1 MMKRKLI
8 SIFLSLLI
16 ILMIIPTFAFQTAAA
31 DYATGLTGKGF
42 PASYISALTALHTK
56 YPNWKFEPLKVGK
69 TFASSVAAE
78 RKSHSQQLIQV
89 YSGNNGLGYYCT
101 CAKCYKNG
109 NYVVQEGTNWVSA
122 SEKAVQYYMDPRNF
136 LDEQHIFQFES
147 TLYNASQ
154 TQAGVETILKGT
166 WMYNANIT
174 YKDKNGKAVTYS
186 PATKYSKAIMDAA
199 KASKLSPY
207 YLASKIVQEVGGT
220 KASAGGASGTY
231 KGYEG
236 IYNYYNIGAN
246 TGATDGLK
254 WASFTPTGA
263 HVQTSSGVSVNLRQ
277 SPVNGSII
285 ASIPSG
291 TAVKTYSLTA
301 KQSDGYQWV
310 KLTNVT
316 VGGKT
321 YNGYIRAD
329 YFVENAK
336 DTYNRPWTNPYLSI
350 YNGAKWIA
358 NNFGTQYTGYL
369 QKFNVN
375 PASSTMHSH
384 EYMANV
390 QAAASESVKTYTAY
404 KNANAL
410 SGAMT
415 FLIPVYEQMPND
427 IPTSKLAAPVAKATA
442 NNDCSITLNWNAISG
457 ADKYEVYLKT
467 ADGSYRLLKT
477 VTTNNTTIGGAV
489 YGKSYTYKVRAV
501 YSKNSAFTS
510 DYSAAVTATN
520 TARLQAPTLTTST
533 NADLS
538 FKLSWTA
545 VTGADTY
552 EIYGASSTSSAYR
565 LIGTTKSPSFT
576 TGTAAVGV
584 TYSYKARALK
594 SGNSAITSA
603 YSTAVSTALSI
614 KLTPPVLNKITV
626 NNNCSFTLSWN
637 AISGADKY
645 EIYLKTADGSYRLLK
660 TVAANSTTIGGAVYG
675 KEYTY
680 KIKAINSKN
689 TALNS
694 DFSNIVSATNNK
706 KLQTPSL
713 NSIKV
718 NNNGGFEF
726 SWNAITGA
734 DKYEIYYDNGTGY
747 KLFRTITDGTSFTTS
762 TTVYGK
768 KYSFKAKAISTKN
781 SNITSDFS
789 NVVSETNNKK
799 LQTPTNVQL
808 KANSDG
814 SFALSWSAV
823 SGADKY
829 EVYISDGN
837 TFRLSGTVTGT
848 SAKTAAAPYGKPYS
862 YKIKAIDSK
871 NSSAAS
877 AFSSAVTGTN
887 KSILTTPTV
896 KLAVNTNCSVTLT
909 WNKVTGADK
918 YEVYLKTADGS
929 FRLLKTATTNST
941 TIGGAVF
948 GKEYTYKVRALNTE
962 NSAIT
967 SAYSSEISGTNN
979 KKLQTPTLKAS
990 VNANGGFAFSWNA
1003 VGGADKYEIYY
1014 DNGAGY
1020 KLFRTATG
1028 TSVTTSTTVYGKKY
1042 SFKIRAVKNG
1052 NSSVASAYSA
1062 VVSLTN
1068 TNKLQ
1073 IPSGIKLTVNKNASF
1088 TISWAKTTGADKYE
1102 IYLKTADDSYR
1113 LLKTVTTN
1121 STTIGGAVKGKKY
1134 TYKIKAVNSKNSKI
1148 ASDYT
1153 SEFSGVY

>member
-1 MMKRKLI
+1 M
-8 SIFLSLLI
+8 
-16 ILMIIPTFAFQTAAA
+16 
-31 DYATGLTGKGF
+31 
-42 PASYISALTALHTK
+42 
-56 YPNWKFEPLKVGK
+56 
-69 TFASSVAAE
+69 
-78 RKSHSQQLIQV
+78 
-89 YSGNNGLGYYCT
+89 
-101 CAKCYKNG
+101 
-109 NYVVQEGTNWVSA
+109 
-122 SEKAVQYYMDPRNF
+122 
-136 LDEQHIFQFES
+136 
-147 TLYNASQ
+147 
-154 TQAGVETILKGT
+154 
-166 WMYNANIT
+166 
-174 YKDKNGKAVTYS
+174 
-186 PATKYSKAIMDAA
+186 
-199 KASKLSPY
+199 
-207 YLASKIVQEVGGT
+207 
-220 KASAGGASGTY
+220 
-231 KGYEG
+231 
-236 IYNYYNIGAN
+236 
-246 TGATDGLK
+246 
-254 WASFTPTGA
+254 
-263 HVQTSSGVSVNLRQ
+263 
-277 SPVNGSII
+277 
-285 ASIPSG
+285 
-291 TAVKTYSLTA
+291 
-301 KQSDGYQWV
+301 
-310 KLTNVT
+310 
-316 VGGKT
+316 
-321 YNGYIRAD
+321 
-329 YFVENAK
+329 
-336 DTYNRPWTNPYLSI
+336 
-350 YNGAKWIA
+350 
-358 NNFGTQYTGYL
+358 
-369 QKFNVN
+369 
-375 PASSTMHSH
+375 
-384 EYMANV
+384 
-390 QAAASESVKTYTAY
+390 
-404 KNANAL
+404 
-410 SGAMT
+410 
-415 FLIPVYEQMPND
+415 
-427 IPTSKLAAPVAKATA
+427 
-442 NNDCSITLNWNAISG
+442 
-457 ADKYEVYLKT
+457 
-467 ADGSYRLLKT
+467 
-477 VTTNNTTIGGAV
+477 
-489 YGKSYTYKVRAV
+489 
-501 YSKNSAFTS
+501 
-510 DYSAAVTATN
+510 
-520 TARLQAPTLTTST
+520 
-533 NADLS
+533 
-538 FKLSWTA
+538 
-545 VTGADTY
+545 
-552 EIYGASSTSSAYR
+552 
-565 LIGTTKSPSFT
+565 
-576 TGTAAVGV
+576 
-584 TYSYKARALK
+584 
-594 SGNSAITSA
+594 
-603 YSTAVSTALSI
+603 SI

-823 SGADKY
+823 S
-829 EVYISDGN
+829 
-837 TFRLSGTVTGT
+837 
-848 SAKTAAAPYGKPYS
+848 
-862 YKIKAIDSK
+862 
-871 NSSAAS
+871 
-877 AFSSAVTGTN
+877 
-887 KSILTTPTV
+887 
-896 KLAVNTNCSVTLT
+896 
-909 WNKVTGADK
+909 GADK